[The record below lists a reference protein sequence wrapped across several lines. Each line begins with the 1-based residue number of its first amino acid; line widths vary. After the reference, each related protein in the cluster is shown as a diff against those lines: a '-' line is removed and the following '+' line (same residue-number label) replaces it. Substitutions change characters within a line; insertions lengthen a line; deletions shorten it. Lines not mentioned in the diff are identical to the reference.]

1 MKVIDWGGLSGGLGS
16 EDLVA
21 KHVLRRILRKALQPL
36 DERVLFDAIRVAFVR
51 LQRAERGELQN
62 NRFRCR

>member
-1 MKVIDWGGLSGGLGS
+1 MGS